1 MNITYT
7 ARQLYPDEQRVLLT
21 LREKKEKERGTKIN
35 SRHFLIA
42 VVIAA
47 FFSYLATVIHIGIFE
62 FFFGTIALFGVGF
75 IAFAPFEIGKAKKR
89 HRNSLAE
96 LSSYISQNSVRSC
109 PIAAKRI
116 AVADEYE
123 DEGDLFIIEYDTDR
137 VLFLWDYDYNLR
149 QHFPCLEFE
158 IYEERFARLLG
169 RQVYTRSEPFPAIT
183 IDKKSKWNYLRK
195 THWPLNL
202 TTLDVNFD
210 QLVLD
215 MNADHG

>member
-7 ARQLYPDEQRVLLT
+7 ARPLYPDEQRILRT
-21 LREKKEKERGTKIN
+21 LQEKKKKERGTKIN

-42 VVIAA
+42 AVIAA
-47 FFSYLATVIHIGIFE
+47 SFGYLATVIHIGIFE
-62 FFFGTIALFGVGF
+62 FFFGTIAVFGVGF
-75 IAFAPFEIGKAKKR
+75 IVFAPFEIDKAKKR
-89 HRNSLAE
+89 HRNSLADV
-96 LSSYISQNSVRSC
+96 SSYISQNTVRSC

-123 DEGDLFIIEYDTDR
+123 EEGDLFIIEYDTDR

-149 QHFPCLEFE
+149 KRFPCLEFE

-169 RQVYTRSEPFPAIT
+169 RQVYARSEPFPAVT
-183 IDKKSKWNYLRK
+183 IAKKAKWNYLRK
-195 THWPLNL
+195 IHWPRNL

-210 QLVLD
+210 QLVSA